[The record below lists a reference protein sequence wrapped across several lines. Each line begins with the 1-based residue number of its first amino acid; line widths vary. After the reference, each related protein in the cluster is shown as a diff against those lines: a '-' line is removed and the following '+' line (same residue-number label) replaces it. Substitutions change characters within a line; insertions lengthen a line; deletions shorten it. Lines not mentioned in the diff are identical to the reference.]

1 MSLIL
6 GISCFYHDSAASLV
20 KDGKVVF
27 AIQEERFTRK
37 KHDPSFPFESIKYI
51 FKQLDISYE
60 DLDAI
65 VYYEKPLLKFERIL
79 QLIHKFIPLTR
90 KQFCESMPVW
100 VKQKLFFKKHF
111 WSLIEESH
119 GGKLKRRPPLL
130 FSEHHLSHAASTFYP
145 SGFESAAIMTLDG
158 VGEWASLSLGVGC
171 GKDIKF
177 MEQIEFPH
185 SLGMLYSAFTYFLG
199 FKVNSGEY
207 KLMGLAP
214 YGNPESD
221 RTKKYIEL
229 IKEHLIHI
237 NDTGHFL
244 LNLPN
249 FDYQHSMRMC
259 NIQKWERIFDIKTRV
274 DGDPIRQEHMD
285 LAIAIQIVTEEVVLK
300 LAKHLRDISGEKNL
314 VLSGGVALNCV
325 ANGKLKRDGI
335 FENIWIQPAA
345 GDAGGA
351 LGAALAA
358 HYIYFENNRD
368 VDASYMQNAF
378 LGPSFSNEQIESF
391 LVANGIQYHKFN
403 DQDLITESAK
413 LIADGNVLGWFQGH
427 MEWGPRALG
436 HRSIIADPR
445 NEEMQKQLNLKIKF
459 RESFRPFAP
468 IMTEACNREYFNDE
482 TPGPYMLFVTPLAEK
497 FRHPKPEGYD
507 QMELSEKLYF
517 KRSDLPAITHIDY
530 TARIQTVNEKS
541 DARMH
546 QLLCEFGKLSGYE
559 MLINT
564 SFNVRG
570 EPIVLSP
577 RHAFLTFMQTHM
589 DYLVLGNF
597 LLKKTEQK
605 DYDNHELWQR
615 EFQKD

>member
-1 MSLIL
+1 MSLVL
-6 GISCFYHDSAASLV
+6 GISCFYHDSAAALIR
-20 KDGKVVF
+20 DGKVVY
-27 AIQEERFTRK
+27 AIQEERFTRT
-37 KHDPSFPFESIKYI
+37 KHDPRFPFESIKYI
-51 FKQLDISYE
+51 FEQLDITYE

-79 QLIHKFIPLTR
+79 QLIHRFIPLTR

-111 WSLIEESH
+111 WSLIEDSH
-119 GGKLKRRPPLL
+119 GGKLKKRPKLL

-145 SGFESAAIMTLDG
+145 SGFESAAILTLDG
-158 VGEWASLSLGVGC
+158 VGEWTSLSLGVGN
-171 GKDIKF
+171 GSEIKF
-177 MEQIEFPH
+177 LEQIEFPH

-221 RTKKYIEL
+221 RTKNYIKL

-237 NDTGHFL
+237 NDSGHFV

-259 NIQKWERIFDIKTRV
+259 NISKWEKIFNIKTRV

-285 LAIAIQIVTEEVVLK
+285 LAFAIQIVTEEVFLR
-300 LAKHLRDISGEKNL
+300 LAKYLQEKTGEKNL

-325 ANGKLKRDGI
+325 ANGKLKRNEI
-335 FENIWIQPAA
+335 FENLWIQPAA

-358 HYIYFENNRD
+358 HYIYFENKRN
-368 VDASYMQNAF
+368 ASETMMEHSF
-378 LGPSFSNEQIESF
+378 LGPSFSSEQIEAF
-391 LVANGIQYHKFN
+391 LVGNGITYKKLS
-403 DQDLITESAK
+403 DDELIKESAK
-413 LIADGNVLGWFQGH
+413 LLYEGNVLGWFQGH

-468 IMTEACNREYFNDE
+468 IMTEACNKKFFNDP
-482 TPGPYMLFVTPLAEK
+482 TPGPYMLFVTPLSEQY
-497 FRHPKPEGYD
+497 RHSKPDGYD

-517 KRSDLPAITHIDY
+517 KRSDIPAITHIDY
-530 TARIQTVNEKS
+530 TARIQTVNDKS

-546 QLLCEFGKLSGYE
+546 QLLTEFGEASGYE

-564 SFNVRG
+564 SFNIRG

-577 RHAFLTFMQTHM
+577 RHAFLTFMQTDM
-589 DYLVLGNF
+589 DYLVLDNF
-597 LLKKTEQK
+597 MLKKTEQK
-605 DYDNHELWQR
+605 DYDNHELWRR